1 MPLTTSWAASSN
13 KRKLNSAQKNYTT
26 IEKEL
31 FSIVETFKEFRSI
44 LLGSRIPVHTDHKN
58 LTHDMTTFNTQRV
71 LRWRLQLEEFKPIFL
86 FKTGTSN
93 VLADALSRLPADSHS
108 HTVARHLLAHTPTR
122 VLQLPATDQALV
134 QQLPAD
140 TYTTGQP
147 LPPHS
152 ILTSTPELAECLL
165 EHPVFDD
172 NGNLPF
178 RFTTIREY

>member
-1 MPLTTSWAASSN
+1 
-13 KRKLNSAQKNYTT
+13 
-26 IEKEL
+26 
-31 FSIVETFKEFRSI
+31 
-44 LLGSRIPVHTDHKN
+44 
-58 LTHDMTTFNTQRV
+58 MTTFNTQRV

-86 FKTGTSN
+86 FKTGTSD
-93 VLADALSRLPADSHS
+93 VLADAFSRLPADSHS
-108 HTVARHLLAHTPTR
+108 HTVARHPPAHNPAR
-122 VLQLPATDQALV
+122 VSQLPATDQTSV

-152 ILTSTPELAECLL
+152 ILTSTPDLAECLL

-178 RFTTIREY
+178 